1 MNMTMTFVA
10 ENTTVRVEDI
20 QSLAEASDVVRW
32 LGAFRSEDGP
42 KTDGPKTANP
52 PPAPA
57 QPTTAAPTTAAPT
70 TAAPTTAAPTTA
82 AWPTSAWPPQRVRE
96 AVEKRLIAVVAN
108 GKRTA
113 AQQLLA
119 DYGVRRLK
127 EVTDEKLPAFA
138 AALEAL

>member
-57 QPTTAAPTTAAPT
+57 QPT